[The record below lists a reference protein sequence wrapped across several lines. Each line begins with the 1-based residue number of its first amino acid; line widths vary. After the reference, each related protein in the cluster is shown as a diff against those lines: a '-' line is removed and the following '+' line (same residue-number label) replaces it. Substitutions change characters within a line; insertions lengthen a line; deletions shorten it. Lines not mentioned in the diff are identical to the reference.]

1 MFKFQFHSHVQFI
14 WKWTG
19 IVRPWRLLWLYSGG
33 AGGTY
38 LWYFSLIYI
47 YFILSS
53 ADPKQRRPPPLQFTH
68 VFYLNKS
75 WFQLIILF
83 KLNFLYIKKI
93 VHFYPESWQEKI
105 TIWCCYVHSESDSE
119 DTAEYQ
125 WFLFSIASDDLILSR
140 IRYFRLSCEKSVEN
154 RWKVER
160 KISFWWLVLEW
171 AKDKLKMFIKGSSS
185 SSHGKRYDTTS

>member
-33 AGGTY
+33 AGGTS
-38 LWYFSLIYI
+38 LQYFSLIYI
-47 YFILSS
+47 YFIISS
-53 ADPKQRRPPPLQFTH
+53 ADPNLWRPPPLQFTH

-83 KLNFLYIKKI
+83 KLNFLYIKKT
-93 VHFYPESWQEKI
+93 VHFYPESWWQKEI

-125 WFLFSIASDDLILSR
+125 WFLFSFSSDDLILSR
-140 IRYFRLSCEKSVEN
+140 IRYFRWSCEKSVEN
-154 RWKVER
+154 RRKVEG
-160 KISFWWLVLEW
+160 KISFL
-171 AKDKLKMFIKGSSS
+171 MIGIRMS
-185 SSHGKRYDTTS
+185 